1 MSAIRRR
8 TPAWHCGGDAAA
20 DTQRRG
26 PTLISILPDRLS
38 VLGFGPV
45 LSPIRLGGGL
55 VGLEAPFAHGSLDG
69 AHDRGLG
76 GHIGMAL
83 FLATSGVRATSWR
96 VVAAYRPDMSCDS

>member
-1 MSAIRRR
+1 MSAIRRPS
-8 TPAWHCGGDAAA
+8 PAWHCGGDAAA

-26 PTLISILPDRLS
+26 PTLISLLPDRLS
-38 VLGFGPV
+38 VLGVGPV
-45 LSPIRLGGGL
+45 LSPIRLGGDL

-83 FLATSGVRATSWR
+83 FLASSGIQATSWR
-96 VVAAYRPDMSCDS
+96 AVAAYCPDMSHDS